1 MDIFTPKGQE
11 SLEQER
17 KLLASFCAA
26 TNYSVIETDKNQPA
40 QVDGFIVNDG
50 VLCGVFESKCRKAD
64 VAKMHKW
71 GDEWILTHQKLL
83 DGAEISKRLCTPFYG
98 IVYLLDEPIGIFI
111 KLTDSEG
118 KVLPKVRVENT
129 ETQATI
135 NGGTVV
141 RANAYIDL
149 SPCLTFP
156 II

>member
-1 MDIFTPKGQE
+1 MDILTPKGQK

-40 QVDGFIVNDG
+40 QVDGFIISDG
-50 VLCGVFESKCRKAD
+50 TLCGVFESKCRKAN
-64 VAKMHKW
+64 VAQMHRW

-83 DGAEISKRLCTPFYG
+83 DGAEISKRLCIPFYG

-111 KLTDSEG
+111 KLTDCNG
-118 KVLPKVRVENT
+118 TVLPKVRVENT

-135 NGGTVV
+135 NGGTAI
-141 RANAYIDL
+141 RANAYIDI
-149 SPCLTFP
+149 SSCLMFP

>member
-40 QVDGFIVNDG
+40 QVDGFIVDGG

-111 KLTDSEG
+111 KLTDSE
-118 KVLPKVRVENT
+118 
-129 ETQATI
+129 TQATI